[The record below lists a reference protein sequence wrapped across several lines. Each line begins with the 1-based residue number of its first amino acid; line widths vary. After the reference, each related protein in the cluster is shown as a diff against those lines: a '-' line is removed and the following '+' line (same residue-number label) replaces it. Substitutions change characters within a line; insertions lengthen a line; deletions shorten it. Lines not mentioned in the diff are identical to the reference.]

1 MNGSMG
7 WNCETPCPTGFYG
20 YLCKTACECNAHLCD
35 KEIGCQPR
43 HNETTIIRT
52 NSHTVTTLST
62 IISQE
67 NASQKEFIETSD
79 RRRDISG
86 TSVPSSERRLQDSMS
101 TPILFFIGSVTTVFI
116 GGTFIYFR
124 KRFKR
129 ICFNR
134 YLGRTQPINRTPPT
148 DRDSGY
154 DEIRYSQLIRNSN
167 ICAEVRASSSANG
180 MAGYSTKS
188 QYVLSVI
195 YDNYN
200 DDIEDYSR
208 LLLKQ
213 NHGTCLPKRNILFE
227 DEGYAFLQ
235 TSDFKD

>member
-1 MNGSMG
+1 
-7 WNCETPCPTGFYG
+7 
-20 YLCKTACECNAHLCD
+20 
-35 KEIGCQPR
+35 
-43 HNETTIIRT
+43 
-52 NSHTVTTLST
+52 
-62 IISQE
+62 
-67 NASQKEFIETSD
+67 
-79 RRRDISG
+79 
-86 TSVPSSERRLQDSMS
+86 MS

-148 DRDSGY
+148 DRDSDY

-213 NHGTCLPKRNILFE
+213 NQGTCLPKRNILFE

-235 TSDFKD
+235 TSDIKELKPDIAVQKHRSLPRFATIQNQISSTEFKPLTRCLSENNILRIKRFSPRSFETT